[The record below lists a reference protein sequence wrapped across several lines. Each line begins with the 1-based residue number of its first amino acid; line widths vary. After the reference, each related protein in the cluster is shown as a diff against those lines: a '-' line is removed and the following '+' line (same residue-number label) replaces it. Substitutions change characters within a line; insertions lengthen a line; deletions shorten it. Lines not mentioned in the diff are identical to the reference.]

1 VTTQLR
7 RRNFLYVFGVEV
19 VAVVGEEE
27 LEVEGRESSEPG
39 FVEPLRVDLRFGLR
53 EKFVVIL
60 PENRPL
66 GATDSRRWRWR

>member
-39 FVEPLRVDLRFGLR
+39 FVEPSASISVSVCARNL
-53 EKFVVIL
+53 
-60 PENRPL
+60 
-66 GATDSRRWRWR
+66 S